1 MLFFTKFHYS
11 IMFGFG
17 QNLFDAI
24 FQENHILSRKIIE
37 ESRKGF
43 EKKGFFSP
51 SNRFQSE
58 KS

>member
-1 MLFFTKFHYS
+1 
-11 IMFGFG
+11 MFGFG

-43 EKKGFFSP
+43 EKKGFLLAKQPISIGK
-51 SNRFQSE
+51 E
-58 KS
+58 LKSVK